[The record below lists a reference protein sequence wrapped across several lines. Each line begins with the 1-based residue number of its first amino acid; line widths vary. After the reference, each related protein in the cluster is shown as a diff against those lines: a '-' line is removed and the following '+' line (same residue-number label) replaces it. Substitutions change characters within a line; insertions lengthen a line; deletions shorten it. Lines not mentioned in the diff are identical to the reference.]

1 MSASRL
7 NDSGNRS
14 VLSLSQAI
22 LRNVDDEYIPD
33 DRISLRP
40 SDVVQLKLF
49 NILPKGTPIP
59 VSCVHNCRQVRRYGD
74 TT

>member
-1 MSASRL
+1 MNTSRFKEF
-7 NDSGNRS
+7 GNRP

-33 DRISLRP
+33 DRTSLRP
-40 SDVVQLKLF
+40 SDIVQLKLY

-59 VSCVHNCRQVRRYGD
+59 VSCVHNCREVRRYRD
-74 TT
+74 MT